1 MLFYEIR
8 CGVNSTADG
17 QAITEAGCKSCAADA
32 PGACAEF
39 NSGLSDAFCFAVD
52 FVRSDPKKGRMPLC
66 AADGTPYT
74 MVVTLGY
81 LAKSAGEEQSAAT
94 AFLSRMGLLA
104 DAIAVTEVT
113 FRQMTKAL
121 RTACG
126 RDYIAD
132 EDAVLGQ
139 LGLGSCCRLSEDCL
153 EQLIAPRSR
162 EELTAAAGKS
172 CLSQSLLAEF
182 ARICGGRQQEP
193 RLPGHPVHYMV
204 RTFDRELE
212 IRTVRLLLEM
222 LSANGRLASRRLTV
236 LNLDMDG
243 WNSDTALQNCY
254 RLCGGSTLAVRLI
267 PSELGGGSTAR
278 RLTELLCRLTAA
290 HRNEVLTV
298 ICLPQDA
305 GQLRD
310 DLLGRLGKIPVVELQ
325 EDMRAGADAKRFLQ
339 SETDPCCLD
348 RDESLF
354 EGLKG
359 DQPYPSSALRG
370 MAGDWYARQL
380 QTVVYPQYRQI
391 AREEPGAGR
400 PAYEEL
406 QEMIGLPDVKRQM
419 DVILSYYRLRERYR
433 EKGMD
438 TGTPGLHMVFSG
450 NPGTA
455 KTTVARLYARILKEN
470 GILASGQLVEVG
482 RSDLV
487 DRFVGWTARTTKD
500 IFAKA
505 KGGVLFIDEAYS
517 LMDDRRGCYGDEAL
531 NTIVQEMENH
541 REEVVVIF
549 AGYPD
554 LMEEFL
560 QRNPGLS
567 SRIGFHIRFADYDS
581 AELCAIAELMGKKQ
595 GMRFCREA
603 MQRLEE
609 ICSAARQQ
617 SGFGNG
623 RFVRNLVEQAKMNLA
638 ARLTA
643 GNPASL
649 SAEELC
655 TITAEDV
662 MLPAGLSPVRQQRP
676 MGFC

>member
-66 AADGTPYT
+66 AAGGTPYT

-94 AFLSRMGLLA
+94 AFLSRLGLLA

-153 EQLIAPRSR
+153 EQLIAPCSR
-162 EELTAAAGKS
+162 EELTAAAEKS

-222 LSANGRLASRRLTV
+222 LSANGRLASQRLTV

-433 EKGMD
+433 EKGM
-438 TGTPGLHMVFSG
+438 
-450 NPGTA
+450 
-455 KTTVARLYARILKEN
+455 E
-470 GILASGQLVEVG
+470 VEVG

-662 MLPAGLSPVRQQRP
+662 MLPAGLSSVRQQRP
-676 MGFC
+676 LGFC